1 MRRSDINN
9 AGKSIACGAA
19 DIEFCPD
26 AISVPIL
33 VPVTSE
39 RSIIPR

>member
-19 DIEFCPD
+19 AIEFWPD
-26 AISVPIL
+26 AISVPML
-33 VPVTSE
+33 VPVIFE
-39 RSIIPR
+39 RSMIPR